1 MSFVLNISEIL
12 SETKHNAV
20 DIINNVTDKSTNVS

>member
-12 SETKHNAV
+12 PDTKNKAV
-20 DIINNVTDKSTNVS
+20 DIINKVTDKSTNVS

>member
-1 MSFVLNISEIL
+1 MSLLLNISEIL
-12 SETKHNAV
+12 SDTKNKAV